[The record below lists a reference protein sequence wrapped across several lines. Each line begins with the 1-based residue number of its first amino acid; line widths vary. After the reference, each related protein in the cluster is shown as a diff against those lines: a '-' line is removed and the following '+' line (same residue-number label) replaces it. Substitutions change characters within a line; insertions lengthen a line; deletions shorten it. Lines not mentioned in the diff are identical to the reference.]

1 MKAAR
6 TIVAVATGAA
16 LTLAAAG
23 TSYADSAGSTPTG
36 AATSST
42 SSTSGTSG
50 TSGKAAGG
58 AGRLQAVKALAG
70 ARVQGRISTLHALS
84 LAVQDSKY
92 LNSDERGSLN
102 NQIDS
107 DLSGLTALA
116 AKMSGET
123 TAAAVRSDESAM
135 VDDYRVYMLMA
146 PQTRLVDGLA
156 AETDAASTLQKAY
169 TALQELLAKQSGGG
183 TSQQKAELADL
194 QSQITAG
201 QAAIGNEVAT
211 VLAIRP
217 GPDASSIES
226 ALAPV
231 RSAAKTARTDLVQAR
246 HDAKDLRDSLKS

>member
-1 MKAAR
+1 MKTTRA
-6 TIVAVATGAA
+6 IVAVATGAA
-16 LTLAAAG
+16 LALAAAG
-23 TSYADSAGSTPTG
+23 TSYADAAGSTPTS

-42 SSTSGTSG
+42 TNNSGNSGTP
-50 TSGKAAGG
+50 GKAAG
-58 AGRLQAVKALAG
+58 AARLQAVKALAG

-92 LNSDERGSLN
+92 LTSNERATLD

-116 AKMSGET
+116 TKISSEP
-123 TAAAVRSDESAM
+123 TAAAVRGDESAM

-156 AETDAASTLQKAY
+156 AETDAATTLQKAY
-169 TALQELLAKQSGGG
+169 TALRELLAGQSGGG
-183 TSQQKAELADL
+183 TSQQKTELADL

-201 QAAIGNEVAT
+201 QAAIGNEIAT
-211 VLAIRP
+211 VLAVQP

-231 RSAAKTARTDLVQAR
+231 KSAAKTARKDLVQAR
-246 HDAKDLRDSLKS
+246 QDAKDLRDSLKS